1 MRTIIVHKT
10 NSFRLGTTK
19 KYAVLAFKED
29 GLKILCT
36 NENPEN
42 FDTLVLALASR
53 VGIIYLPTIVMQAY
67 GLEREDYEVE
77 IINENKFFIRRKR
90 LFDISFE
97 KPLAMEEDQAYFLA
111 ERAANKNVRG
121 YKMSLGKEENITSTK
136 LRVDMYFGEKNYAKI
151 ICVDDIPKDANTLSD
166 IREIYGR
173 NLLMYPYNSVR
184 YYIDGSTN
192 KTFATKGYATA
203 ILFPVPF
210 LRHWGISNGSG
221 EVEVRI
227 TKDGPIVSPVART
240 CEIAGKRIEPINEP
254 IKKIRVCGEHTSE
267 KDQIKEMVQLIRGIS
282 EMCQNIKNNN
292 EQLRSRVEKL
302 EAALF

>member
-97 KPLAMEEDQAYFLA
+97 NPLPWKKTRHTFWPKEQRTKTSGDTRCHL
-111 ERAANKNVRG
+111 VRRKTLLPPNSG
-121 YKMSLGKEENITSTK
+121 SICTS
-136 LRVDMYFGEKNYAKI
+136 AK
-151 ICVDDIPKDANTLSD
+151 
-166 IREIYGR
+166 
-173 NLLMYPYNSVR
+173 
-184 YYIDGSTN
+184 
-192 KTFATKGYATA
+192 
-203 ILFPVPF
+203 
-210 LRHWGISNGSG
+210 
-221 EVEVRI
+221 RI
-227 TKDGPIVSPVART
+227 TQKSFV
-240 CEIAGKRIEPINEP
+240 
-254 IKKIRVCGEHTSE
+254 
-267 KDQIKEMVQLIRGIS
+267 
-282 EMCQNIKNNN
+282 
-292 EQLRSRVEKL
+292 
-302 EAALF
+302 

>member
-90 LFDISFE
+90 NQRICNSYSFPGSVPT
-97 KPLAMEEDQAYFLA
+97 PLGNFQRFGRSRSPY
-111 ERAANKNVRG
+111 
-121 YKMSLGKEENITSTK
+121 YK
-136 LRVDMYFGEKNYAKI
+136 RW
-151 ICVDDIPKDANTLSD
+151 SD
-166 IREIYGR
+166 
-173 NLLMYPYNSVR
+173 
-184 YYIDGSTN
+184 
-192 KTFATKGYATA
+192 
-203 ILFPVPF
+203 
-210 LRHWGISNGSG
+210 
-221 EVEVRI
+221 RI
-227 TKDGPIVSPVART
+227 TGR
-240 CEIAGKRIEPINEP
+240 
-254 IKKIRVCGEHTSE
+254 
-267 KDQIKEMVQLIRGIS
+267 
-282 EMCQNIKNNN
+282 
-292 EQLRSRVEKL
+292 
-302 EAALF
+302 

>member
-97 KPLAMEEDQAYFLA
+97 KPLAMEEDLAYYLA
-111 ERAANKNVRG
+111 EKAANKNIRG
-121 YKMSLGKEENITSTK
+121 YKISLGKEENITSTK
-136 LRVDMYFGEKNYAKI
+136 LRIDMCFGEKNYARI
-151 ICVDDIPKDANTLSD
+151 TSVDDIPEDANSLAD
-166 IREIYGR
+166 IRDIYGR
-173 NLLMYPYNSVR
+173 NLLMYPYNSIS
-184 YYIDGSTN
+184 YYIDGSGN
-192 KTFATKGYATA
+192 KTFKNKGYAA
-203 ILFPVPF
+203 AVLFPVPF

-227 TKDGPIVSPVART
+227 IKNGPIVSPVART
-240 CEIAGKRIEPINEP
+240 CEITGEKIEPIKEP
-254 IKKIRVCGEHTSE
+254 IKEIRVCEEHTSE
-267 KDQIKEMVQLIRGIS
+267 KGQIKEMVQLIRGIS

-292 EQLRSRVEKL
+292 EQLRGRVEKL

>member
-29 GLKILCT
+29 GLKIFCT

-97 KPLAMEEDQAYFLA
+97 KPLAMEE
-111 ERAANKNVRG
+111 
-121 YKMSLGKEENITSTK
+121 
-136 LRVDMYFGEKNYAKI
+136 
-151 ICVDDIPKDANTLSD
+151 
-166 IREIYGR
+166 
-173 NLLMYPYNSVR
+173 
-184 YYIDGSTN
+184 
-192 KTFATKGYATA
+192 
-203 ILFPVPF
+203 
-210 LRHWGISNGSG
+210 
-221 EVEVRI
+221 
-227 TKDGPIVSPVART
+227 
-240 CEIAGKRIEPINEP
+240 IEPIKEP
-254 IKKIRVCGEHTSE
+254 IKEIRVCEEHTSE

-292 EQLRSRVEKL
+292 EQLRGRVEKL

>member
-10 NSFRLGTTK
+10 NSFRLGTAK
-19 KYAVLAFKED
+19 KYAVLTFKEN

-42 FDTLVLALASR
+42 FDTLVLALTSR
-53 VGIIYLPTIVMQAY
+53 AGLIYLPTIVMQAY
-67 GLEREDYEVE
+67 GLEKEDYEVE
-77 IINENKFFIRRKR
+77 IINEDKFFIRRNR

-136 LRVDMYFGEKNYAKI
+136 LRIDIYFGEKNYARI
-151 ICVDDIPKDANTLSD
+151 TCVDDIPKDANTLSD

-173 NLLMYPYNSVR
+173 NFLMYPYKSVR

-192 KTFATKGYATA
+192 KTFATKGYVTSV
-203 ILFPVPF
+203 LFPVPV
-210 LRHWGISNGSG
+210 LRRWGISNGSG

-227 TKDGPIVSPVART
+227 TKNGPIVSPAART
-240 CEIAGKRIEPINEP
+240 CEITGEKIEPIKEP
-254 IKKIRVCGEHTSE
+254 IKEIRVCGEHTSE
-267 KDQIKEMVQLIRGIS
+267 KNQIKEMVQLIRGIS

-292 EQLRSRVEKL
+292 EQLRGRVEKL